1 MLLENENLM
10 NYEAEKNFILSPY
23 NKSSFYIPGKGITLD
38 ENGNIRFFPLDDI
51 NDFVYG
57 QDIEPEI
64 LFDEYQ
70 LTNKEKEL
78 IKKLQNANGI
88 LNPQGL
94 SAIYMREEKNHLFI
108 FLTVEDNPEIF
119 YKIPAEDIDKV
130 NRDELPSISPNTLE
144 KALYIEF

>member
-70 LTNKEKEL
+70 LTNAEKEL

-88 LNPQGL
+88 LTPQGL

-108 FLTVEDNPEIF
+108 FLTVEDNPEVF

-130 NRDELPSISPNTLE
+130 NRDELPSISPNKLE